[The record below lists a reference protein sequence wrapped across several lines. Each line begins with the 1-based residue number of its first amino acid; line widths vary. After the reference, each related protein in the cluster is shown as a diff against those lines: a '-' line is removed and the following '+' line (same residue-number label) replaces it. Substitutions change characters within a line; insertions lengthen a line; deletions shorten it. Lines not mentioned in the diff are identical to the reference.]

1 VTAPGSAG
9 SPKAGARRAVRASRT
24 VVRPERRDG
33 GTTLVFKLARPAVLR
48 FTIVR
53 VYPSCERVGSF
64 VVRGRRGV
72 NRVPF
77 RGRVRGKPLP
87 DGTYRLR
94 IRPKGAR
101 ADVAVVTVVI
111 VNGRRLSSAEVRRA
125 RRADVCRAAE
135 IATGGVAGDDAAAA
149 GNDQRSDGGGILE
162 RARARIGKTADA
174 FSANLG
180 KLPGRLGVTPDDP
193 LSSPFVL
200 IVIGLLTLST
210 AALGTLLLAQLVR
223 SGETQDRPAR

>member
-1 VTAPGSAG
+1 
-9 SPKAGARRAVRASRT
+9 VRATRT
-24 VVRPERRDG
+24 VVRPGRRNG
-33 GTTLVFKLARPAVLR
+33 GTTLVFKLSRPAVLQ

-64 VVRGRRGV
+64 TVRGRRGV

-77 RGRVRGKPLP
+77 RGRVRGKPLR

-111 VNGRRLSSAEVRRA
+111 VNGKRLSSAELRRA
-125 RRADVCRAAE
+125 RHANVCRPAE
-135 IATGGVAGDDAAAA
+135 IAAGGAA
-149 GNDQRSDGGGILE
+149 GADATAAGSNQSSGGGNILE

-180 KLPGRLGVTPDDP
+180 KIPDRLGLAADDP
-193 LSSPFVL
+193 LSNPFVL
-200 IVIGLLTLST
+200 IIIGLLTLST
-210 AALGTLLLAQLVR
+210 ATLGTLLLAQLVR
-223 SGETQDRPAR
+223 SGETPDRTAP

>member
-1 VTAPGSAG
+1 
-9 SPKAGARRAVRASRT
+9 VRTSRT
-24 VVRPERRDG
+24 VVRPGRRNG
-33 GTTLVFKLARPAVLR
+33 GTTLVFKLSRPTVLR
-48 FTIVR
+48 FTIQR

-64 VVRGRRGV
+64 SVRGRRGV

-94 IRPKGAR
+94 IRPKGAP

-111 VNGRRLSSAEVRRA
+111 VNGKRLSSAEVRKA
-125 RRADVCRAAE
+125 QHASACRAVE
-135 IATGGVAGDDAAAA
+135 IAAGGAAGDNAAAA
-149 GNDQRSDGGGILE
+149 GNAQRSDGGNILQ

-180 KLPGRLGVTPDDP
+180 KIPDRLGVADDDP
-193 LSSPFVL
+193 LSNPFVL

-210 AALGTLLLAQLVR
+210 ATLGTLLLAQLVR
-223 SGETQDRPAR
+223 SGETPDRPAH

>member
-1 VTAPGSAG
+1 M
-9 SPKAGARRAVRASRT
+9 
-24 VVRPERRDG
+24 
-33 GTTLVFKLARPAVLR
+33 LR

-64 VVRGRRGV
+64 VVRGQRGV

-77 RGRVRGKPLP
+77 RGRVRGKRLP

-94 IRPKGAR
+94 VRPRGAR

-111 VNGRRLSSAEVRRA
+111 VNGERMTSADLRRA
-125 RRADVCRAAE
+125 RHASVCRAAE
-135 IATGGVAGDDAAAA
+135 LAAATDDDATAA
-149 GNDQRSDGGGILE
+149 GKDQSGGGNVLD
-162 RARARIGKTADA
+162 RARARIGDAAKA

-180 KLPGRLGVTPDDP
+180 RIPGRLGVGDDDP
-193 LSSPFVL
+193 LSNPFVL

-210 AALGTLLLAQLVR
+210 ATLGTLLLAQIVR
-223 SGETQDRPAR
+223 SAEPTDRSAR